1 MTRPLLVRLHR
12 AGPWLCS
19 TAILLY
25 VALSPVIF
33 VTASGDQW
41 LWRWILAGIP
51 VVALTLWLTAMA
63 YDPSSA
69 PAEPPAAETSL
80 LQAEKSRTQAEESPV
95 QAELAPPREEDD
107 LSASRSDLSASV
119 SDSSADISDLSASR
133 SDVSASRSDVSAG
146 ASDLSLGRGGEAG
159 MRVAVLSLSR
169 KVQASA
175 HRIQEESTRMV
186 AKFPAEPDVLE
197 AGMRVDH
204 AAAQQARMAQSIAT
218 LCGEQPGQ
226 HWRDPLAIA
235 DVVRGAA
242 GRITAYRR
250 VRVEGDPPVAVQGA
264 YVEPLIHLVAE
275 LLANATQSSPPATDV
290 LVTIRSVRRGAALEI
305 DDAGVGMDE
314 TNLAWMREIAT
325 GTRQVRLPDLGE
337 IPQTGLA
344 VVGTYVRRHGFRV
357 DLTES
362 VHGGLRVAVLVPEAM
377 TAPMDPVEPDR
388 TAPRSTRVPPRTP
401 VSTTIPASLL
411 ARAPKAPPASSAPGW
426 PVHPG
431 AKAPDPLP
439 DQDQHQSPRQDSGA
453 HPDLAE
459 PSLFT
464 SDGLPQRRSKRGERP
479 LTGPH
484 SAVNQFVAPRPEP
497 STEPTAEQ
505 AGAWMSSFL
514 SAPPTPAATTI
525 PPQDDSTTADAE
537 AAENIWRKP

>member
-1 MTRPLLVRLHR
+1 
-12 AGPWLCS
+12 
-19 TAILLY
+19 
-25 VALSPVIF
+25 
-33 VTASGDQW
+33 
-41 LWRWILAGIP
+41 
-51 VVALTLWLTAMA
+51 
-63 YDPSSA
+63 
-69 PAEPPAAETSL
+69 
-80 LQAEKSRTQAEESPV
+80 
-95 QAELAPPREEDD
+95 
-107 LSASRSDLSASV
+107 
-119 SDSSADISDLSASR
+119 
-133 SDVSASRSDVSAG
+133 
-146 ASDLSLGRGGEAG
+146 

-204 AAAQQARMAQSIAT
+204 AAAQQARLAQSIAT

-250 VRVEGDPPVAVQGA
+250 VRVDGDPPVAVQGA

-275 LLANATQSSPPATDV
+275 LLANATQSSPPATEV

-314 TNLAWMREIAT
+314 TNLTRMREITSGA
-325 GTRQVRLPDLGE
+325 RQVRLNDLGE

-377 TAPMDPVEPDR
+377 ITPLTPADAEQ
-388 TAPRSTRVPPRTP
+388 AAPRTP
-401 VSTTIPASLL
+401 PSI
-411 ARAPKAPPASSAPGW
+411 SAPV
-426 PVHPG
+426 PVPQ
-431 AKAPDPLP
+431 KV
-439 DQDQHQSPRQDSGA
+439 QH
-453 HPDLAE
+453 E

-464 SDGLPQRRSKRGERP
+464 SDGLPQRRSKRGER
-479 LTGPH
+479 LATGQQP
-484 SAVNQFVAPRPEP
+484 AGQVVAPRP
-497 STEPTAEQ
+497 EPTAEQ

-514 SAPPTPAATTI
+514 STPA
-525 PPQDDSTTADAE
+525 TTAETAS
-537 AAENIWRKP
+537 APENHWRNDDR

>member
-1 MTRPLLVRLHR
+1 MTRPLLARLHR
-12 AGPWLCS
+12 AGPWFCS
-19 TAILLY
+19 TAILLF

-41 LWRWILAGIP
+41 FWRWIVAGVP

-63 YDPSSA
+63 YDT
-69 PAEPPAAETSL
+69 PAESVGAAAES
-80 LQAEKSRTQAEESPV
+80 AEVDDESAV
-95 QAELAPPREEDD
+95 VAIE
-107 LSASRSDLSASV
+107 
-119 SDSSADISDLSASR
+119 SADPDAETTVSSPTSADSITE
-133 SDVSASRSDVSAG
+133 SADSVPTSTDSAG
-146 ASDLSLGRGGEAG
+146 PAGRGGDAG

-204 AAAQQARMAQSIAT
+204 AAAQQARLAQSIAT

-250 VRVEGDPPVAVQGA
+250 VRVEGDPPIAVQGA

-275 LLANATQSSPPATDV
+275 LLANATQSSPPATEV

-314 TNLAWMREIAT
+314 TNLAWMREIAS
-325 GTRQVRLPDLGE
+325 GTRQVRLHDLGE

-377 TAPMDPVEPDR
+377 ITPLSPTAAALVPV
-388 TAPRSTRVPPRTP
+388 APRTP
-401 VSTTIPASLL
+401 TSTPAPAALL
-411 ARAPKAPPASSAPGW
+411 TKAPKAPAPTTTPPTPAW
-426 PVHPG
+426 PVYSN
-431 AKAPDPLP
+431 AKAPDPVP
-439 DQDQHQSPRQDSGA
+439 DHEQR
-453 HPDLAE
+453 E

-464 SDGLPQRRSKRGERP
+464 SDGLPQRRSKRGQRFATGQQLAASQPIPARP
-479 LTGPH
+479 
-484 SAVNQFVAPRPEP
+484 
-497 STEPTAEQ
+497 EPTAEQ

-514 SAPPTPAATTI
+514 STPATPAAGTTI
-525 PPQDDSTTADAE
+525 PHQAVEPKDGST
-537 AAENIWRKP
+537 AAETDSAPENHWRNHDR

>member
-1 MTRPLLVRLHR
+1 MTRPILDRLHR
-12 AGPWLCS
+12 AGPWFCS
-19 TAILLY
+19 TAILLF

-33 VTASGDQW
+33 VTAGGEEW
-41 LWRWILAGIP
+41 LWRWILAGVP

-63 YDPSSA
+63 YDSGQTPVPIPAESVEMDDESAEVGDETTLSSPISEDSA
-69 PAEPPAAETSL
+69 PTTADSIPRTADSAPTSTDSAESGG
-80 LQAEKSRTQAEESPV
+80 Q
-95 QAELAPPREEDD
+95 
-107 LSASRSDLSASV
+107 
-119 SDSSADISDLSASR
+119 
-133 SDVSASRSDVSAG
+133 
-146 ASDLSLGRGGEAG
+146 GGEAG
-159 MRVAVLSLSR
+159 TRVAVLSLSR

-204 AAAQQARMAQSIAT
+204 AAAQQARLAQSIAT

-226 HWRDPLAIA
+226 HWRDPLPIA

-275 LLANATQSSPPATDV
+275 LLANATQSSPPATEV

-314 TNLAWMREIAT
+314 TNLARMREIAS
-325 GTRQVRLPDLGE
+325 GTRQVRLHDLGE

-377 TAPMDPVEPDR
+377 TTSMSVDVPEQVAPP
-388 TAPRSTRVPPRTP
+388 
-401 VSTTIPASLL
+401 IPAPTAL
-411 ARAPKAPPASSAPGW
+411 PP
-426 PVHPG
+426 
-431 AKAPDPLP
+431 
-439 DQDQHQSPRQDSGA
+439 QQHQPSP
-453 HPDLAE
+453 
-459 PSLFT
+459 FT

-479 LTGPH
+479 ATGQPR
-484 SAVNQFVAPRPEP
+484 AAATEVVAPRP
-497 STEPTAEQ
+497 EPTAEQ

-514 SAPPTPAATTI
+514 ST
-525 PPQDDSTTADAE
+525 
-537 AAENIWRKP
+537 AAETDPAPESHWRRP

>member
-1 MTRPLLVRLHR
+1 MTRPLLARLHR
-12 AGPWLCS
+12 AGPWFCS
-19 TAILLY
+19 TAILLF
-25 VALSPVIF
+25 VALCPLIF
-33 VTASGDQW
+33 VTTSGDQW
-41 LWRWILAGIP
+41 FWPWILAGVP

-63 YDPSSA
+63 YDTT
-69 PAEPPAAETSL
+69 PAESAEVAAES
-80 LQAEKSRTQAEESPV
+80 AEVDDESAV
-95 QAELAPPREEDD
+95 VAIE
-107 LSASRSDLSASV
+107 
-119 SDSSADISDLSASR
+119 SADSDDETTVSSPTSEDSIPESADSVPT
-133 SDVSASRSDVSAG
+133 STDSAG
-146 ASDLSLGRGGEAG
+146 PAGRGGDAG

-204 AAAQQARMAQSIAT
+204 AAAQQARLAQSIAT

-275 LLANATQSSPPATDV
+275 LLANATQSSPPATEV

-314 TNLAWMREIAT
+314 TNLAWMREIAS
-325 GTRQVRLPDLGE
+325 GTREVRLHDLGE

-377 TAPMDPVEPDR
+377 TAPLSPAAL
-388 TAPRSTRVPPRTP
+388 APIAPRTP
-401 VSTTIPASLL
+401 TSTPIPAALL
-411 ARAPKAPPASSAPGW
+411 TNTPKAPPPSTIPPPAW
-426 PVHPG
+426 PVHSTPN
-431 AKAPDPLP
+431 APDPVP
-439 DQDQHQSPRQDSGA
+439 DHEQSEQR
-453 HPDLAE
+453 E

-464 SDGLPQRRSKRGERP
+464 SDGLPQRRSKRGQRFATGQQLAASQPVPARP
-479 LTGPH
+479 
-484 SAVNQFVAPRPEP
+484 
-497 STEPTAEQ
+497 EPTAEQ

-514 SAPPTPAATTI
+514 STPATPPAGTTI
-525 PPQDDSTTADAE
+525 PHQAVEPKDDST
-537 AAENIWRKP
+537 AAETDSAPENHWRNHDR

>member
-12 AGPWLCS
+12 AGPWFCS
-19 TAILLY
+19 TAILLF

-33 VTASGDQW
+33 VTAPGDQW
-41 LWRWILAGIP
+41 FWRWLLAGVP

-63 YDPSSA
+63 YETTPAESVEAAAESVEVDDESAVVTAEPVDLGDETTVSSPTSGDSA
-69 PAEPPAAETSL
+69 PISAESTAISEDSAEPA
-80 LQAEKSRTQAEESPV
+80 
-95 QAELAPPREEDD
+95 
-107 LSASRSDLSASV
+107 
-119 SDSSADISDLSASR
+119 
-133 SDVSASRSDVSAG
+133 
-146 ASDLSLGRGGEAG
+146 SLGGDAG

-204 AAAQQARMAQSIAT
+204 AAAQQARLAQSIAT

-250 VRVEGDPPVAVQGA
+250 VRVEGDPPTAVQGA

-275 LLANATQSSPPATDV
+275 LLANATQSSPPATEV

-314 TNLAWMREIAT
+314 TNLAWMREIAS
-325 GTRQVRLPDLGE
+325 GTRQVRLHDLGE

-362 VHGGLRVAVLVPEAM
+362 VHGGLRVAVLVPDSMITPLSPGDAEQVA
-377 TAPMDPVEPDR
+377 
-388 TAPRSTRVPPRTP
+388 SRTP
-401 VSTTIPASLL
+401 PSTPIPV
-411 ARAPKAPPASSAPGW
+411 PI
-426 PVHPG
+426 HE
-431 AKAPDPLP
+431 
-439 DQDQHQSPRQDSGA
+439 QHQR
-453 HPDLAE
+453 HERRE

-464 SDGLPQRRSKRGERP
+464 SDGLPQRRSKRGER
-479 LTGPH
+479 LTTGQQPV
-484 SAVNQFVAPRPEP
+484 SQVVPPRP
-497 STEPTAEQ
+497 EPTAEQ

-514 SAPPTPAATTI
+514 SAPVTPAAGTPI
-525 PPQDDSTTADAE
+525 PPHAVDPKGGSTTAETDSAP
-537 AAENIWRKP
+537 ENHWRNHDR

>member
-1 MTRPLLVRLHR
+1 MTRPFLVRLHR
-12 AGPWLCS
+12 AGPWFCS
-19 TAILLY
+19 IAILLF

-33 VTASGDQW
+33 VTASGDEW
-41 LWRWILAGIP
+41 LWRWVLAGVP

-63 YDPSSA
+63 YDRT
-69 PAEPPAAETSL
+69 PAEASPPSAEASVTS
-80 LQAEKSRTQAEESPV
+80 AEASPTS
-95 QAELAPPREEDD
+95 AELAPADTSND
-107 LSASRSDLSASV
+107 ASDA
-119 SDSSADISDLSASR
+119 SADVPDGSADVRDGSADLPDGSA
-133 SDVSASRSDVSAG
+133 DVPDGSAG
-146 ASDLSLGRGGEAG
+146 ADGRRGEAG

-204 AAAQQARMAQSIAT
+204 AAAQQARLAQSIAT

-226 HWRDPLAIA
+226 HWRDPLAMA

-275 LLANATQSSPPATDV
+275 LLANATQSSPPATEV

-314 TNLAWMREIAT
+314 TNLAWMREIAS
-325 GTRQVRLPDLGE
+325 GTRQMRLQDLGE

-377 TAPMDPVEPDR
+377 TTPLTPAVPAPV
-388 TAPRSTRVPPRTP
+388 APRTP
-401 VSTTIPASLL
+401 PSTPLPPSTPAPAPASLL
-411 ARAPKAPPASSAPGW
+411 AQAPKAPPASTTPAW
-426 PVHPG
+426 PVHNA
-431 AKAPDPLP
+431 AKAPDPVP
-439 DQDQHQSPRQDSGA
+439 GRQ
-453 HPDLAE
+453 E

-464 SDGLPQRRSKRGERP
+464 SDGLPQRRSKRGQRFATGHQQAVSQPIPARP
-479 LTGPH
+479 
-484 SAVNQFVAPRPEP
+484 
-497 STEPTAEQ
+497 EPTAEQ

-514 SAPPTPAATTI
+514 STPATPATGTTI
-525 PPQDDSTTADAE
+525 PPQNDRQNDRTTAEPDSAT
-537 AAENIWRKP
+537 ENHWRNHDR

>member
-1 MTRPLLVRLHR
+1 MTRPILDRLHR
-12 AGPWLCS
+12 AGPWFCS
-19 TAILLY
+19 TAILLF

-33 VTASGDQW
+33 VTAGGDEW
-41 LWRWILAGIP
+41 LLPWILAGVP

-63 YDPSSA
+63 YDSGQAPVPTPGESVETVAETVEIDDESAEVGDETTLSSPISEDSA
-69 PAEPPAAETSL
+69 PTTADSIPTTADSAPTSTDSAES
-80 LQAEKSRTQAEESPV
+80 
-95 QAELAPPREEDD
+95 
-107 LSASRSDLSASV
+107 
-119 SDSSADISDLSASR
+119 
-133 SDVSASRSDVSAG
+133 G
-146 ASDLSLGRGGEAG
+146 GRGGEAG

-204 AAAQQARMAQSIAT
+204 AAAQQARLAQSIAT

-226 HWRDPLAIA
+226 HWRDPLPIA

-275 LLANATQSSPPATDV
+275 LLANATQSSPPATEV

-314 TNLAWMREIAT
+314 TNLAWMREIAS
-325 GTRQVRLPDLGE
+325 GTRQVRLQDLGE

-377 TAPMDPVEPDR
+377 ITPMSVD
-388 TAPRSTRVPPRTP
+388 VPEQ
-401 VSTTIPASLL
+401 V
-411 ARAPKAPPASSAPGW
+411 APPAPAPAAI
-426 PVHPG
+426 PP
-431 AKAPDPLP
+431 
-439 DQDQHQSPRQDSGA
+439 QQQHQ
-453 HPDLAE
+453 
-459 PSLFT
+459 PSSFT

-479 LTGPH
+479 TTGQQRAEG
-484 SAVNQFVAPRPEP
+484 SQVVAPR
-497 STEPTAEQ
+497 SEPTAEQ

-514 SAPPTPAATTI
+514 STVAETDPAPE
-525 PPQDDSTTADAE
+525 SH
-537 AAENIWRKP
+537 WRRP

>member
-1 MTRPLLVRLHR
+1 MTRPLLARLHR
-12 AGPWLCS
+12 AGPWFCS
-19 TAILLY
+19 TAILLF
-25 VALSPVIF
+25 VALCPLIF
-33 VTASGDQW
+33 VTTSGDQW
-41 LWRWILAGIP
+41 FWPWILAGVP

-63 YDPSSA
+63 YDTT
-69 PAEPPAAETSL
+69 PAESAEVAAES
-80 LQAEKSRTQAEESPV
+80 AEVDDESAV
-95 QAELAPPREEDD
+95 VAIE
-107 LSASRSDLSASV
+107 
-119 SDSSADISDLSASR
+119 SADSD
-133 SDVSASRSDVSAG
+133 DETTVSSPTSEDSIPESVDSVPTSTDSAG
-146 ASDLSLGRGGEAG
+146 PAGRGGDAG

-197 AGMRVDH
+197 AWMRVDH
-204 AAAQQARMAQSIAT
+204 AAAQQARLAQSIAT

-275 LLANATQSSPPATDV
+275 LLANATQSSPPATEV

-314 TNLAWMREIAT
+314 TNLAWMREIAS
-325 GTRQVRLPDLGE
+325 GTREVRLHDLGE

-377 TAPMDPVEPDR
+377 TTPLSPAALAPI
-388 TAPRSTRVPPRTP
+388 APRTP
-401 VSTTIPASLL
+401 TSTPIPAALL
-411 ARAPKAPPASSAPGW
+411 TKAPKAPPPSTTPPPVW
-426 PVHPG
+426 PVHSNPS
-431 AKAPDPLP
+431 APDPVP
-439 DQDQHQSPRQDSGA
+439 DREQSEQR
-453 HPDLAE
+453 E

-464 SDGLPQRRSKRGERP
+464 SDGLPQRRSKRGQRFATGQQLAASQPVPARP
-479 LTGPH
+479 
-484 SAVNQFVAPRPEP
+484 
-497 STEPTAEQ
+497 EPTAEQ

-514 SAPPTPAATTI
+514 STPATPPAGTTI
-525 PPQDDSTTADAE
+525 PHQAVEPKDDST
-537 AAENIWRKP
+537 AAETDSAPENHWRNHDR

>member
-12 AGPWLCS
+12 AGPWFCS
-19 TAILLY
+19 TAILLF

-41 LWRWILAGIP
+41 FWRWILAGVP

-63 YDPSSA
+63 YEA
-69 PAEPPAAETSL
+69 TPAEASPPSAEASG
-80 LQAEKSRTQAEESPV
+80 TQAEASPASAES
-95 QAELAPPREEDD
+95 APDD
-107 LSASRSDLSASV
+107 V
-119 SDSSADISDLSASR
+119 SIDA
-133 SDVSASRSDVSAG
+133 SDVSADLPDVSA
-146 ASDLSLGRGGEAG
+146 DLPDVSADLPDVSAEVAKPGGEAG

-204 AAAQQARMAQSIAT
+204 AAAQQARLAQSIAT

-226 HWRDPLAIA
+226 HWSDPLAIA

-250 VRVEGDPPVAVQGA
+250 VRIEGDPPVAVQGA

-275 LLANATQSSPPATDV
+275 LLANATQSSPPATEV

-314 TNLAWMREIAT
+314 TNLAWMREIAS
-325 GTRQVRLPDLGE
+325 GTRQVRLQDLGE

-377 TAPMDPVEPDR
+377 TTPLSPADGELV
-388 TAPRSTRVPPRTP
+388 APRTP
-401 VSTTIPASLL
+401 PSL
-411 ARAPKAPPASSAPGW
+411 
-426 PVHPG
+426 PVP
-431 AKAPDPLP
+431 
-439 DQDQHQSPRQDSGA
+439 QQH
-453 HPDLAE
+453 E
-459 PSLFT
+459 PSLIT
-464 SDGLPQRRSKRGERP
+464 SDGLPQRRSKRGQRVA
-479 LTGPH
+479 TGQQP
-484 SAVNQFVAPRPEP
+484 VTRVVPPRP
-497 STEPTAEQ
+497 EPTAEQ

-514 SAPPTPAATTI
+514 GAPATIAPATTAETDSAP
-525 PPQDDSTTADAE
+525 
-537 AAENIWRKP
+537 ENHWRNHDR

>member
-12 AGPWLCS
+12 AGPWFCS
-19 TAILLY
+19 TAILLF

-33 VTASGDQW
+33 VTASGDRW
-41 LWRWILAGIP
+41 LWPWILAGVP

-63 YDPSSA
+63 YDTPAESVEAVAESAEVEAESVEPEAESVEMGDESGVSSPISADSPATTADSA
-69 PAEPPAAETSL
+69 PTS
-80 LQAEKSRTQAEESPV
+80 
-95 QAELAPPREEDD
+95 ED
-107 LSASRSDLSASV
+107 
-119 SDSSADISDLSASR
+119 
-133 SDVSASRSDVSAG
+133 SAG
-146 ASDLSLGRGGEAG
+146 VVGRGGDAG

-204 AAAQQARMAQSIAT
+204 AAAQQARLAQSIAT

-264 YVEPLIHLVAE
+264 FVEPLIHLVAE
-275 LLANATQSSPPATDV
+275 LLANATQSSPPATEV

-314 TNLAWMREIAT
+314 TNLAWMREIAS
-325 GTRQVRLPDLGE
+325 GTRQVRLHDLGE

-377 TAPMDPVEPDR
+377 TTPLGPAALEPV
-388 TAPRSTRVPPRTP
+388 APRTP
-401 VSTTIPASLL
+401 TSTPVPAALL
-411 ARAPKAPPASSAPGW
+411 TKAPSAPKAPPPSTTPAW
-426 PVHPG
+426 PVYSN
-431 AKAPDPLP
+431 AKAPDPVP
-439 DQDQHQSPRQDSGA
+439 AHEQH
-453 HPDLAE
+453 E

-464 SDGLPQRRSKRGERP
+464 SDGLPQRRSKRGQRFATGQQLAASQPVPARP
-479 LTGPH
+479 
-484 SAVNQFVAPRPEP
+484 
-497 STEPTAEQ
+497 EPTAEQ

-514 SAPPTPAATTI
+514 STPATPAAGTTI
-525 PPQDDSTTADAE
+525 PHQAVDPKDGST
-537 AAENIWRKP
+537 AAETDSAPENHWRNHDR

>member
-1 MTRPLLVRLHR
+1 
-12 AGPWLCS
+12 
-19 TAILLY
+19 
-25 VALSPVIF
+25 
-33 VTASGDQW
+33 
-41 LWRWILAGIP
+41 
-51 VVALTLWLTAMA
+51 
-63 YDPSSA
+63 
-69 PAEPPAAETSL
+69 
-80 LQAEKSRTQAEESPV
+80 
-95 QAELAPPREEDD
+95 
-107 LSASRSDLSASV
+107 
-119 SDSSADISDLSASR
+119 
-133 SDVSASRSDVSAG
+133 
-146 ASDLSLGRGGEAG
+146 

-204 AAAQQARMAQSIAT
+204 AAAQQARLAQSIAT

-275 LLANATQSSPPATDV
+275 LLANATQSSPPATEV

-314 TNLAWMREIAT
+314 TNLAWMREIAS
-325 GTRQVRLPDLGE
+325 GTREVRLHDLGE

-377 TAPMDPVEPDR
+377 TTPLSPAALVPV
-388 TAPRSTRVPPRTP
+388 APRTP
-401 VSTTIPASLL
+401 TSTPVPAALL
-411 ARAPKAPPASSAPGW
+411 TKAPKAPPPTTTPSTTPAW
-426 PVHPG
+426 PVYSN
-431 AKAPDPLP
+431 AKAPDPVP
-439 DQDQHQSPRQDSGA
+439 DHEQH
-453 HPDLAE
+453 E

-464 SDGLPQRRSKRGERP
+464 SDGLPQRRSKRGQRFATGQQLAASQPIPARP
-479 LTGPH
+479 
-484 SAVNQFVAPRPEP
+484 
-497 STEPTAEQ
+497 EPTAEQ

-514 SAPPTPAATTI
+514 STPATPAAGTTI
-525 PPQDDSTTADAE
+525 PHQAVDKDGST
-537 AAENIWRKP
+537 AAETDSAPENHWRNHDR

>member
-1 MTRPLLVRLHR
+1 MTRPILDRLHR
-12 AGPWLCS
+12 AGPWFCS
-19 TAILLY
+19 TAILLF

-33 VTASGDQW
+33 VTASGDKW
-41 LWRWILAGIP
+41 LLPWILAGVP

-63 YDPSSA
+63 YDSGPAPVEASRPSAEASGQRTEASLASA
-69 PAEPPAAETSL
+69 E
-80 LQAEKSRTQAEESPV
+80 
-95 QAELAPPREEDD
+95 
-107 LSASRSDLSASV
+107 SASD
-119 SDSSADISDLSASR
+119 DISADA
-133 SDVSASRSDVSAG
+133 SDVSTDVPDVSADASDVST
-146 ASDLSLGRGGEAG
+146 DLADVSAGRGGEAG

-204 AAAQQARMAQSIAT
+204 AAAQQARLAQSIAT

-226 HWRDPLAIA
+226 HWRDPLPIA

-275 LLANATQSSPPATDV
+275 LLANATQSSPPATEV

-314 TNLAWMREIAT
+314 TNLAWMREIAS
-325 GTRQVRLPDLGE
+325 GTRQVRLHDLGE

-377 TAPMDPVEPDR
+377 ITPMSVD
-388 TAPRSTRVPPRTP
+388 VPEQ
-401 VSTTIPASLL
+401 V
-411 ARAPKAPPASSAPGW
+411 APPAPAPAAI
-426 PVHPG
+426 PP
-431 AKAPDPLP
+431 
-439 DQDQHQSPRQDSGA
+439 QQQHQ
-453 HPDLAE
+453 
-459 PSLFT
+459 PSSFT

-479 LTGPH
+479 ATEQQRADG
-484 SAVNQFVAPRPEP
+484 SQVVAPR
-497 STEPTAEQ
+497 SEPTAEQ

-514 SAPPTPAATTI
+514 STVAETDSAPE
-525 PPQDDSTTADAE
+525 SH
-537 AAENIWRKP
+537 WRRP

>member
-12 AGPWLCS
+12 AGPWFCS
-19 TAILLY
+19 TAILLF

-41 LWRWILAGIP
+41 FWPWILAGVP

-63 YDPSSA
+63 YDTAPAQA
-69 PAEPPAAETSL
+69 PAEASLPSAEASL
-80 LQAEKSRTQAEESPV
+80 T
-95 QAELAPPREEDD
+95 
-107 LSASRSDLSASV
+107 
-119 SDSSADISDLSASR
+119 SADASPDDA
-133 SDVSASRSDVSAG
+133 STDAPDVSADVPDVSTDVPDVSTDVPDVSAD
-146 ASDLSLGRGGEAG
+146 APDVSAGRGGEAG

-204 AAAQQARMAQSIAT
+204 AAAQQARLAQSIAT

-242 GRITAYRR
+242 GRITAFRR
-250 VRVEGDPPVAVQGA
+250 VRIEGDPPVAVQGA

-275 LLANATQSSPPATDV
+275 LLANATQSSPPATEV

-314 TNLAWMREIAT
+314 TNLAWMREIAS
-325 GTRQVRLPDLGE
+325 GTRQVRLHDLGE

-377 TAPMDPVEPDR
+377 TTPLSPAALEPV
-388 TAPRSTRVPPRTP
+388 APRTP
-401 VSTTIPASLL
+401 TSTPVPAALL
-411 ARAPKAPPASSAPGW
+411 SKAPKAPSPSTPQPPVW
-426 PVHPG
+426 PVHSTPN
-431 AKAPDPLP
+431 APDPVP
-439 DQDQHQSPRQDSGA
+439 DREQSEQR
-453 HPDLAE
+453 E

-464 SDGLPQRRSKRGERP
+464 SDGLPQRRSKRGQRFATGQQLAASQPVPARP
-479 LTGPH
+479 
-484 SAVNQFVAPRPEP
+484 
-497 STEPTAEQ
+497 EPTAEQ

-514 SAPPTPAATTI
+514 STPATPAAGTTI
-525 PPQDDSTTADAE
+525 PHQAVDPENRST
-537 AAENIWRKP
+537 AAETDSASENHWRNHDR

>member
-1 MTRPLLVRLHR
+1 MTRPLLARLHR
-12 AGPWLCS
+12 AGPWFCS
-19 TAILLY
+19 TAILLF

-41 LWRWILAGIP
+41 FWRWILAGVP

-63 YDPSSA
+63 YEA
-69 PAEPPAAETSL
+69 TPAEASPASAEASGA
-80 LQAEKSRTQAEESPV
+80 QAEASPASAES
-95 QAELAPPREEDD
+95 ALDD
-107 LSASRSDLSASV
+107 V
-119 SDSSADISDLSASR
+119 STDA
-133 SDVSASRSDVSAG
+133 SDVSADVPDVSAHLPDVS
-146 ASDLSLGRGGEAG
+146 AEPDKPGGEAG

-204 AAAQQARMAQSIAT
+204 AAAQQARLAQSIAT

-226 HWRDPLAIA
+226 HWSDPLAIA

-250 VRVEGDPPVAVQGA
+250 VRIEGDPPVAVQGA

-275 LLANATQSSPPATDV
+275 LLANATQSSPPATEV

-314 TNLAWMREIAT
+314 TNLAWMREIAS
-325 GTRQVRLPDLGE
+325 GTRQVRLQDLGE

-362 VHGGLRVAVLVPEAM
+362 VHGGLRVAILVPEAM
-377 TAPMDPVEPDR
+377 TTPLSPTDPEQV
-388 TAPRSTRVPPRTP
+388 
-401 VSTTIPASLL
+401 
-411 ARAPKAPPASSAPGW
+411 APPTPPSI
-426 PVHPG
+426 PVP
-431 AKAPDPLP
+431 
-439 DQDQHQSPRQDSGA
+439 QQHGQHEQ
-453 HPDLAE
+453 HE

-464 SDGLPQRRSKRGERP
+464 SDGLPQRRSKRGQR
-479 LTGPH
+479 LATGQQPV
-484 SAVNQFVAPRPEP
+484 AQVAPPRP
-497 STEPTAEQ
+497 EPTAEQ

-514 SAPPTPAATTI
+514 SAPATIAET
-525 PPQDDSTTADAE
+525 DSAP
-537 AAENIWRKP
+537 ENHWRNHDR

>member
-1 MTRPLLVRLHR
+1 
-12 AGPWLCS
+12 
-19 TAILLY
+19 
-25 VALSPVIF
+25 
-33 VTASGDQW
+33 
-41 LWRWILAGIP
+41 
-51 VVALTLWLTAMA
+51 
-63 YDPSSA
+63 
-69 PAEPPAAETSL
+69 
-80 LQAEKSRTQAEESPV
+80 
-95 QAELAPPREEDD
+95 
-107 LSASRSDLSASV
+107 
-119 SDSSADISDLSASR
+119 
-133 SDVSASRSDVSAG
+133 
-146 ASDLSLGRGGEAG
+146 

-204 AAAQQARMAQSIAT
+204 AAAQQARLAQSIAT

-275 LLANATQSSPPATDV
+275 LLANATQSSPPATEV

-314 TNLAWMREIAT
+314 TNLAWMREIAS
-325 GTRQVRLPDLGE
+325 GTRQVRLHDLGE

-377 TAPMDPVEPDR
+377 TAPLGPI
-388 TAPRSTRVPPRTP
+388 VPEQVAPRTP
-401 VSTTIPASLL
+401 ISTPVPTSLL
-411 ARAPKAPPASSAPGW
+411 ASAPKAPPASTTPAW
-426 PVHPG
+426 PVHG
-431 AKAPDPLP
+431 TAKAPDPLP
-439 DQDQHQSPRQDSGA
+439 DHEQR
-453 HPDLAE
+453 E

-464 SDGLPQRRSKRGERP
+464 SDGLPQRRSKRGQRL
-479 LTGPH
+479 LTGQQPATH
-484 SAVNQFVAPRPEP
+484 QEAPP
-497 STEPTAEQ
+497 EPTAEQ

-514 SAPPTPAATTI
+514 STPSTPAAGTPI
-525 PPQDDSTTADAE
+525 PHQSDRITAETESAP
-537 AAENIWRKP
+537 ENHWRNHDR

>member
-1 MTRPLLVRLHR
+1 MTRPLPARLHR
-12 AGPWLCS
+12 AGPWFCS
-19 TAILLY
+19 TAILLF

-41 LWRWILAGIP
+41 FWPWILAGVP

-63 YDPSSA
+63 YDT
-69 PAEPPAAETSL
+69 PAEASPRSAEASVPSVEESDA
-80 LQAEKSRTQAEESPV
+80 QAEASLASAEW
-95 QAELAPPREEDD
+95 APDD
-107 LSASRSDLSASV
+107 T
-119 SDSSADISDLSASR
+119 SADA
-133 SDVSASRSDVSAG
+133 SDVSADVPDLSTDASDVSADLP
-146 ASDLSLGRGGEAG
+146 DLSATRNGDAG

-204 AAAQQARMAQSIAT
+204 AAAQQARLAQSIAT

-235 DVVRGAA
+235 DIVRGAA
-242 GRITAYRR
+242 GRITAYLR

-275 LLANATQSSPPATDV
+275 LLANATQSSPPATAV

-314 TNLAWMREIAT
+314 TNLAWMREIAS
-325 GTRQVRLPDLGE
+325 GTREVRLHDLGE

-377 TAPMDPVEPDR
+377 TAPLSPAALEPV
-388 TAPRSTRVPPRTP
+388 APRTP
-401 VSTTIPASLL
+401 TSTPVPAALL
-411 ARAPKAPPASSAPGW
+411 TRAPKAPAPTTTPPTTPAW
-426 PVHPG
+426 PVYSN
-431 AKAPDPLP
+431 AKAPDPVP
-439 DQDQHQSPRQDSGA
+439 DHEQR
-453 HPDLAE
+453 E

-464 SDGLPQRRSKRGERP
+464 SDGLPQRRSKRGQRFATGQQLAASQPVPARP
-479 LTGPH
+479 
-484 SAVNQFVAPRPEP
+484 
-497 STEPTAEQ
+497 EPTAEQ

-514 SAPPTPAATTI
+514 STPATPPAGTTI
-525 PPQDDSTTADAE
+525 PHQAVEPKDDST
-537 AAENIWRKP
+537 AAETDSAPENHWRNHDR

>member
-1 MTRPLLVRLHR
+1 MTRPSLVPLDR

-41 LWRWILAGIP
+41 FWVWLLAGVP

-63 YDPSSA
+63 YDTA
-69 PAEPPAAETSL
+69 PAEASPPSAETSPAL
-80 LQAEKSRTQAEESPV
+80 AEASPALAEASLGS
-95 QAELAPPREEDD
+95 AEAAPD
-107 LSASRSDLSASV
+107 
-119 SDSSADISDLSASR
+119 
-133 SDVSASRSDVSAG
+133 DVSADVPDVSADVPDVSADVPDVSADVPD
-146 ASDLSLGRGGEAG
+146 ASAGRGGEAG

-204 AAAQQARMAQSIAT
+204 AAAQQARLAQSIAT

-235 DVVRGAA
+235 DVVHGAA

-250 VRVEGDPPVAVQGA
+250 IRVDGDPPVAVQGA

-275 LLANATQSSPPATDV
+275 LLANATQSSPPATEV

-314 TNLAWMREIAT
+314 TNLAWMREIAS
-325 GTRQVRLPDLGE
+325 GARPVRLNDLGE

-377 TAPMDPVEPDR
+377 ITPLIPADSEEA
-388 TAPRSTRVPPRTP
+388 TPRTP
-401 VSTTIPASLL
+401 PSIPV
-411 ARAPKAPPASSAPGW
+411 P
-426 PVHPG
+426 
-431 AKAPDPLP
+431 
-439 DQDQHQSPRQDSGA
+439 QQHEQ
-453 HPDLAE
+453 HE

-464 SDGLPQRRSKRGERP
+464 SDGLPQRRSKRGQRVA
-479 LTGPH
+479 TGQP
-484 SAVNQFVAPRPEP
+484 ATRQQPVGQVVPPRP
-497 STEPTAEQ
+497 EPTAEQ

-514 SAPPTPAATTI
+514 GTPATTAETASAP
-525 PPQDDSTTADAE
+525 
-537 AAENIWRKP
+537 ENHWRNHDR

>member
-1 MTRPLLVRLHR
+1 
-12 AGPWLCS
+12 
-19 TAILLY
+19 
-25 VALSPVIF
+25 
-33 VTASGDQW
+33 
-41 LWRWILAGIP
+41 
-51 VVALTLWLTAMA
+51 
-63 YDPSSA
+63 
-69 PAEPPAAETSL
+69 
-80 LQAEKSRTQAEESPV
+80 
-95 QAELAPPREEDD
+95 
-107 LSASRSDLSASV
+107 
-119 SDSSADISDLSASR
+119 
-133 SDVSASRSDVSAG
+133 
-146 ASDLSLGRGGEAG
+146 

-204 AAAQQARMAQSIAT
+204 AAAQQARLAQSIAT

-275 LLANATQSSPPATDV
+275 LLANATQSSPPATEV

-314 TNLAWMREIAT
+314 TNLAWMREIAS
-325 GTRQVRLPDLGE
+325 GTRQVRLHDLGE

-377 TAPMDPVEPDR
+377 TTPLSPAALEPV
-388 TAPRSTRVPPRTP
+388 APRTP
-401 VSTTIPASLL
+401 TSTPVPAALL
-411 ARAPKAPPASSAPGW
+411 TKAPKAPPPSTTPPSAW
-426 PVHPG
+426 PVHSTPN
-431 AKAPDPLP
+431 APDPVP
-439 DQDQHQSPRQDSGA
+439 DHEQSEQR
-453 HPDLAE
+453 E

-464 SDGLPQRRSKRGERP
+464 SDGLPQRRSKRGQRFATGQQLAASQPVPARP
-479 LTGPH
+479 
-484 SAVNQFVAPRPEP
+484 
-497 STEPTAEQ
+497 EPTAEQ

-514 SAPPTPAATTI
+514 STPATPAAGTTI
-525 PPQDDSTTADAE
+525 PHQAVDPMDGST
-537 AAENIWRKP
+537 AAETDSASENHWRNHDR

>member
-1 MTRPLLVRLHR
+1 
-12 AGPWLCS
+12 
-19 TAILLY
+19 
-25 VALSPVIF
+25 
-33 VTASGDQW
+33 
-41 LWRWILAGIP
+41 
-51 VVALTLWLTAMA
+51 
-63 YDPSSA
+63 
-69 PAEPPAAETSL
+69 ETSVG
-80 LQAEKSRTQAEESPV
+80 AK
-95 QAELAPPREEDD
+95 
-107 LSASRSDLSASV
+107 
-119 SDSSADISDLSASR
+119 SADA
-133 SDVSASRSDVSAG
+133 SDVSADVGDTSIDPSDVSADVRDVSAG
-146 ASDLSLGRGGEAG
+146 AAGRGGEAG

-204 AAAQQARMAQSIAT
+204 AAAQQARLAQSIAT

-275 LLANATQSSPPATDV
+275 LLANATQSSPPATEV

-314 TNLAWMREIAT
+314 TNLAWMREIAS
-325 GTRQVRLPDLGE
+325 GTRQVRLHDLGE

-362 VHGGLRVAVLVPEAM
+362 VHGGLRVAVLVPESM
-377 TAPMDPVEPDR
+377 TTPLSPTAVEPE
-388 TAPRSTRVPPRTP
+388 PRTP
-401 VSTTIPASLL
+401 ASAPASQT
-411 ARAPKAPPASSAPGW
+411 PAW
-426 PVHPG
+426 PVYAA
-431 AKAPDPLP
+431 AKAPDPLAG
-439 DQDQHQSPRQDSGA
+439 QEKQ
-453 HPDLAE
+453 E

-464 SDGLPQRRSKRGERP
+464 SDGLPQRRSKRGQRFA
-479 LTGPH
+479 TGQQPV
-484 SAVNQFVAPRPEP
+484 SRVVPPRP
-497 STEPTAEQ
+497 EPTAEQ

-514 SAPPTPAATTI
+514 STPATPAASRPI
-525 PPQDDSTTADAE
+525 PHQAVDPKDGSI
-537 AAENIWRKP
+537 AAETDSAPENHWRNHDR

>member
-1 MTRPLLVRLHR
+1 MTRPLLARLHR
-12 AGPWLCS
+12 AGPWFCS
-19 TAILLY
+19 TAILLF

-41 LWRWILAGIP
+41 FWRWIVAGVP

-63 YDPSSA
+63 YDPAPAQA
-69 PAEPPAAETSL
+69 PAEASPPSVEASGA
-80 LQAEKSRTQAEESPV
+80 QAE
-95 QAELAPPREEDD
+95 
-107 LSASRSDLSASV
+107 ASGT
-119 SDSSADISDLSASR
+119 SADASPDDTSTDASDASTDVP
-133 SDVSASRSDVSAG
+133 DVSADVPDVSADVPDVSAG
-146 ASDLSLGRGGEAG
+146 RGGDAG

-204 AAAQQARMAQSIAT
+204 AAAQQARLAQSIAT

-250 VRVEGDPPVAVQGA
+250 VRVEGDPPIAVQGA

-275 LLANATQSSPPATDV
+275 LLANATQSSPPATEV

-314 TNLAWMREIAT
+314 TNLAWMREIAS
-325 GTRQVRLPDLGE
+325 GTRQVRLHDLGE

-377 TAPMDPVEPDR
+377 TTPLSPAALEPV
-388 TAPRSTRVPPRTP
+388 APRTP
-401 VSTTIPASLL
+401 TSTPVPAALL
-411 ARAPKAPPASSAPGW
+411 TKAPKAPAPTTTPPTTPAW
-426 PVHPG
+426 PVYSN
-431 AKAPDPLP
+431 AKAPDPVP
-439 DQDQHQSPRQDSGA
+439 DHEQR
-453 HPDLAE
+453 E

-464 SDGLPQRRSKRGERP
+464 SDGLPQRRSKRGQRFATGQQLAASQPIPARP
-479 LTGPH
+479 
-484 SAVNQFVAPRPEP
+484 
-497 STEPTAEQ
+497 EPTAEQ

-514 SAPPTPAATTI
+514 STPATPAAGTTI
-525 PPQDDSTTADAE
+525 PHQAVDKDGST
-537 AAENIWRKP
+537 AAETDSAPENHWRNHDR

>member
-1 MTRPLLVRLHR
+1 
-12 AGPWLCS
+12 
-19 TAILLY
+19 
-25 VALSPVIF
+25 
-33 VTASGDQW
+33 
-41 LWRWILAGIP
+41 
-51 VVALTLWLTAMA
+51 
-63 YDPSSA
+63 
-69 PAEPPAAETSL
+69 
-80 LQAEKSRTQAEESPV
+80 
-95 QAELAPPREEDD
+95 
-107 LSASRSDLSASV
+107 
-119 SDSSADISDLSASR
+119 
-133 SDVSASRSDVSAG
+133 
-146 ASDLSLGRGGEAG
+146 

-204 AAAQQARMAQSIAT
+204 AAAQQARLAQSIAT

-275 LLANATQSSPPATDV
+275 LLANATQSSPPATEV

-314 TNLAWMREIAT
+314 TNLAWMREIAS
-325 GTRQVRLPDLGE
+325 GTRQIRLHDLGE

-377 TAPMDPVEPDR
+377 TTPLSPAALEPV
-388 TAPRSTRVPPRTP
+388 APRTP
-401 VSTTIPASLL
+401 TSTPVPAALL
-411 ARAPKAPPASSAPGW
+411 TKAPKAPEAPPPTTPAW
-426 PVHPG
+426 PVYSN
-431 AKAPDPLP
+431 AKAPDPVP
-439 DQDQHQSPRQDSGA
+439 DHEQQ
-453 HPDLAE
+453 E

-464 SDGLPQRRSKRGERP
+464 SDGLPQRRSKRGQRFVTGQQLTASQPIPARP
-479 LTGPH
+479 
-484 SAVNQFVAPRPEP
+484 
-497 STEPTAEQ
+497 EPTAEQ

-514 SAPPTPAATTI
+514 STPATPAAGTTI
-525 PPQDDSTTADAE
+525 PHQAVEPKDGST
-537 AAENIWRKP
+537 AAETDSAPENHWRNHDR

>member
-1 MTRPLLVRLHR
+1 MTRPLLARLHR
-12 AGPWLCS
+12 AGPWFCS
-19 TAILLY
+19 TAILLF

-41 LWRWILAGIP
+41 FWRWILAGVP

-63 YDPSSA
+63 YA
-69 PAEPPAAETSL
+69 TPAESVEAAAESAEVDDESAVVAIESADPDAETTVSSPTSEDSI
-80 LQAEKSRTQAEESPV
+80 AE
-95 QAELAPPREEDD
+95 
-107 LSASRSDLSASV
+107 SADSV
-119 SDSSADISDLSASR
+119 STSTD
-133 SDVSASRSDVSAG
+133 SAG
-146 ASDLSLGRGGEAG
+146 SAGRGGDAG

-204 AAAQQARMAQSIAT
+204 AAAQQARLAQSIAT

-250 VRVEGDPPVAVQGA
+250 VRVEGDPPIAVQGA
-264 YVEPLIHLVAE
+264 YVEPLIHLIAE
-275 LLANATQSSPPATDV
+275 LLANATQSSPPATEV

-314 TNLAWMREIAT
+314 TNLAWMREIAS
-325 GTRQVRLPDLGE
+325 GTRQVRLHDLGE

-377 TAPMDPVEPDR
+377 TTPLSPAALEPV
-388 TAPRSTRVPPRTP
+388 APRTP
-401 VSTTIPASLL
+401 TSTPVPAALL
-411 ARAPKAPPASSAPGW
+411 TKAPKASAPPTTPPTTPAW
-426 PVHPG
+426 PVYSN
-431 AKAPDPLP
+431 AKAPDPVP
-439 DQDQHQSPRQDSGA
+439 DHEQR
-453 HPDLAE
+453 E

-464 SDGLPQRRSKRGERP
+464 SDGLPQRRSKRGQRFATGQQLAASQSIPARP
-479 LTGPH
+479 
-484 SAVNQFVAPRPEP
+484 
-497 STEPTAEQ
+497 EPTAEQ

-514 SAPPTPAATTI
+514 STPATPAAGTTI
-525 PPQDDSTTADAE
+525 PHQAVDKDGST
-537 AAENIWRKP
+537 AAETDSAPENHWRNHDR

>member
-1 MTRPLLVRLHR
+1 MTRPLPARLHR
-12 AGPWLCS
+12 AGPWFCS
-19 TAILLY
+19 TAILLF

-33 VTASGDQW
+33 VTTSGDQW
-41 LWRWILAGIP
+41 FWPWIIAGVP

-63 YDPSSA
+63 YDTSPAEASA
-69 PAEPPAAETSL
+69 PSAEASAPSAEASLTSAEAAPDDTSTD
-80 LQAEKSRTQAEESPV
+80 A
-95 QAELAPPREEDD
+95 
-107 LSASRSDLSASV
+107 
-119 SDSSADISDLSASR
+119 
-133 SDVSASRSDVSAG
+133 SDVSADVPDLSADVPDVSADVPDVSAG
-146 ASDLSLGRGGEAG
+146 TAGRGGDAG

-204 AAAQQARMAQSIAT
+204 AAAQQARLAQSIAT

-264 YVEPLIHLVAE
+264 YVEPLIHLLAE
-275 LLANATQSSPPATDV
+275 LLANATQSSPPATEV
-290 LVTIRSVRRGAALEI
+290 LVRIRSVRRGAALEI

-314 TNLAWMREIAT
+314 TNLAWMREIAS
-325 GTRQVRLPDLGE
+325 GARQVRLRDLGE

-362 VHGGLRVAVLVPEAM
+362 VHGGLRVAVLVPESM
-377 TAPMDPVEPDR
+377 T
-388 TAPRSTRVPPRTP
+388 TSTTTSTTTSQTSASAEVVAPRTP
-401 VSTTIPASLL
+401 VSTPIPSSLL
-411 ARAPKAPPASSAPGW
+411 AQAPKAPPAATTPAW
-426 PVHPG
+426 PVYTN
-431 AKAPDPLP
+431 AKAPDPVPDHELP
-439 DQDQHQSPRQDSGA
+439 EQRQ
-453 HPDLAE
+453 

-464 SDGLPQRRSKRGERP
+464 SDGLPQRRSKRGQRFATGNQQAVSQPVPTRP
-479 LTGPH
+479 
-484 SAVNQFVAPRPEP
+484 
-497 STEPTAEQ
+497 EPTAEQ

-514 SAPPTPAATTI
+514 SSPPTPAGGTTI
-525 PPQDDSTTADAE
+525 PHQAADPTHGRTTAETDSAP
-537 AAENIWRKP
+537 ENHWRNHDR

>member
-1 MTRPLLVRLHR
+1 
-12 AGPWLCS
+12 
-19 TAILLY
+19 
-25 VALSPVIF
+25 
-33 VTASGDQW
+33 
-41 LWRWILAGIP
+41 
-51 VVALTLWLTAMA
+51 
-63 YDPSSA
+63 
-69 PAEPPAAETSL
+69 
-80 LQAEKSRTQAEESPV
+80 
-95 QAELAPPREEDD
+95 
-107 LSASRSDLSASV
+107 
-119 SDSSADISDLSASR
+119 
-133 SDVSASRSDVSAG
+133 
-146 ASDLSLGRGGEAG
+146 

-204 AAAQQARMAQSIAT
+204 AAAQQARLAQSIAT

-264 YVEPLIHLVAE
+264 YVEPLIHLLAE
-275 LLANATQSSPPATDV
+275 LLANATQSSPPATEV

-314 TNLAWMREIAT
+314 TNLAWMREIAS
-325 GTRQVRLPDLGE
+325 GTRQVRLHDLGE

-362 VHGGLRVAVLVPEAM
+362 VHGGLRVAVLVPESM
-377 TAPMDPVEPDR
+377 TASL
-388 TAPRSTRVPPRTP
+388 TASPTSASAEVVAPRTP
-401 VSTTIPASLL
+401 TSTPVPAALL
-411 ARAPKAPPASSAPGW
+411 ARAPKASPAATAPAW
-426 PVHPG
+426 PVYTA
-431 AKAPDPLP
+431 AKAPDPVP
-439 DQDQHQSPRQDSGA
+439 DHERPEQRQ
-453 HPDLAE
+453 

-464 SDGLPQRRSKRGERP
+464 SDGLPQRRSKRGQRFATGNQQAVSQP
-479 LTGPH
+479 LPTSP
-484 SAVNQFVAPRPEP
+484 
-497 STEPTAEQ
+497 EPTAEQ

-514 SAPPTPAATTI
+514 SSPPTPAAGTTI
-525 PPQDDSTTADAE
+525 PHQAVDPTHGRT
-537 AAENIWRKP
+537 AAETDSAPENHWRNHDR

>member
-1 MTRPLLVRLHR
+1 
-12 AGPWLCS
+12 
-19 TAILLY
+19 
-25 VALSPVIF
+25 
-33 VTASGDQW
+33 
-41 LWRWILAGIP
+41 
-51 VVALTLWLTAMA
+51 
-63 YDPSSA
+63 
-69 PAEPPAAETSL
+69 
-80 LQAEKSRTQAEESPV
+80 
-95 QAELAPPREEDD
+95 
-107 LSASRSDLSASV
+107 
-119 SDSSADISDLSASR
+119 
-133 SDVSASRSDVSAG
+133 
-146 ASDLSLGRGGEAG
+146 

-204 AAAQQARMAQSIAT
+204 AAAQQARLAQSIAT

-226 HWRDPLAIA
+226 HWRDPLPIA
-235 DVVRGAA
+235 DIVRGAA

-275 LLANATQSSPPATDV
+275 LLANATQSSPPATEV

-314 TNLAWMREIAT
+314 TNLAWMREIAS

-377 TAPMDPVEPDR
+377 VTPMSADVPEQL
-388 TAPRSTRVPPRTP
+388 PPRTP
-401 VSTTIPASLL
+401 AST
-411 ARAPKAPPASSAPGW
+411 AP
-426 PVHPG
+426 
-431 AKAPDPLP
+431 
-439 DQDQHQSPRQDSGA
+439 SPR
-453 HPDLAE
+453 E
-459 PSLFT
+459 PHQPTSFT
-464 SDGLPQRRSKRGERP
+464 SDGLPQRRSRRGERP
-479 LTGPH
+479 ARGEQRAEGSP
-484 SAVNQFVAPRPEP
+484 VVAPRP
-497 STEPTAEQ
+497 EPTAEQ

-514 SAPPTPAATTI
+514 STTTETESAPE
-525 PPQDDSTTADAE
+525 SH
-537 AAENIWRKP
+537 WRNR

>member
-1 MTRPLLVRLHR
+1 
-12 AGPWLCS
+12 
-19 TAILLY
+19 
-25 VALSPVIF
+25 
-33 VTASGDQW
+33 ASGDQW
-41 LWRWILAGIP
+41 FWRWIVAGVP

-63 YDPSSA
+63 YDRAEASPRSAEASLPSIEESGA
-69 PAEPPAAETSL
+69 
-80 LQAEKSRTQAEESPV
+80 QAEASLTSVEASP
-95 QAELAPPREEDD
+95 DD
-107 LSASRSDLSASV
+107 ASTDASDA
-119 SDSSADISDLSASR
+119 SADVP
-133 SDVSASRSDVSAG
+133 DVSADLPDVSADAPD
-146 ASDLSLGRGGEAG
+146 ASADAPDASAGRGGDAG

-204 AAAQQARMAQSIAT
+204 AAAQQARLAQSIAT

-250 VRVEGDPPVAVQGA
+250 VRVEGDPPIAVQGA

-275 LLANATQSSPPATDV
+275 LLANATQSSPPATEV

-314 TNLAWMREIAT
+314 TNLAWMREIAS
-325 GTRQVRLPDLGE
+325 GTRQVRLHDLGE

-377 TAPMDPVEPDR
+377 TAPLSPAALEPV
-388 TAPRSTRVPPRTP
+388 APRTP
-401 VSTTIPASLL
+401 TSTPVPAALL
-411 ARAPKAPPASSAPGW
+411 TKAPSAPAPTTTPPTTPAW
-426 PVHPG
+426 PVYSN
-431 AKAPDPLP
+431 AKAPDPVP
-439 DQDQHQSPRQDSGA
+439 HEQH
-453 HPDLAE
+453 E

-464 SDGLPQRRSKRGERP
+464 SDGLPQRRSKRGQRFVTGQQLAASKPVPARP
-479 LTGPH
+479 
-484 SAVNQFVAPRPEP
+484 
-497 STEPTAEQ
+497 EPTAEQ

-514 SAPPTPAATTI
+514 STPATPAAGTTI
-525 PPQDDSTTADAE
+525 PHQAVEPKDGST
-537 AAENIWRKP
+537 AAETDSASENHWRNHDR

>member
-1 MTRPLLVRLHR
+1 MTRPLPARLHR
-12 AGPWLCS
+12 AGPWFCS
-19 TAILLY
+19 TAILLF

-41 LWRWILAGIP
+41 FLPWILAGVP

-63 YDPSSA
+63 YDTT
-69 PAEPPAAETSL
+69 PAEASPRPAEASVPSVEESDA
-80 LQAEKSRTQAEESPV
+80 QAEASLASAEW
-95 QAELAPPREEDD
+95 APDD
-107 LSASRSDLSASV
+107 T
-119 SDSSADISDLSASR
+119 SADASDVPADVP
-133 SDVSASRSDVSAG
+133 DVSAT
-146 ASDLSLGRGGEAG
+146 RGGDAG

-204 AAAQQARMAQSIAT
+204 AAAQQARLAQSIAT

-275 LLANATQSSPPATDV
+275 LLANATQSSPPATAV

-314 TNLAWMREIAT
+314 TNLAWMREIAS
-325 GTRQVRLPDLGE
+325 GTRQVRLHDLGE

-377 TAPMDPVEPDR
+377 TAPLSPAALEPV
-388 TAPRSTRVPPRTP
+388 APRTP
-401 VSTTIPASLL
+401 TATPIPAALL
-411 ARAPKAPPASSAPGW
+411 TKAPKAPPPSTAPPTAW
-426 PVHPG
+426 PVHSTPN
-431 AKAPDPLP
+431 APDPVP
-439 DQDQHQSPRQDSGA
+439 DHEQR
-453 HPDLAE
+453 E

-464 SDGLPQRRSKRGERP
+464 SDGLPQRRSKRGQRFATGQQLAASQPVPARP
-479 LTGPH
+479 
-484 SAVNQFVAPRPEP
+484 
-497 STEPTAEQ
+497 EPTAEQ

-514 SAPPTPAATTI
+514 STPATPAAGTTI
-525 PPQDDSTTADAE
+525 PHQAVEPKDGST
-537 AAENIWRKP
+537 AAETDSAPENHWRNHDR

>member
-1 MTRPLLVRLHR
+1 MTRPLLARLHR
-12 AGPWLCS
+12 AGPWFCS
-19 TAILLY
+19 TAILLF

-41 LWRWILAGIP
+41 FWPWILAGVP
-51 VVALTLWLTAMA
+51 VVGLTLWLTAMA
-63 YDPSSA
+63 YDT
-69 PAEPPAAETSL
+69 PAESVEAAAES
-80 LQAEKSRTQAEESPV
+80 
-95 QAELAPPREEDD
+95 AELDD
-107 LSASRSDLSASV
+107 ESAVVAIE
-119 SDSSADISDLSASR
+119 SADSGAETTVSSPTSEDSIPESADSVPT
-133 SDVSASRSDVSAG
+133 STDSAG
-146 ASDLSLGRGGEAG
+146 PATRGGDAG

-204 AAAQQARMAQSIAT
+204 AAAQQARLAQSIAT

-275 LLANATQSSPPATDV
+275 LLANATQSSPPATEV

-314 TNLAWMREIAT
+314 TNLAWMREIAS
-325 GTRQVRLPDLGE
+325 GTREVRLHDLGE

-377 TAPMDPVEPDR
+377 TTPLSPAALAPV
-388 TAPRSTRVPPRTP
+388 APRTP
-401 VSTTIPASLL
+401 TSTPIPAALL
-411 ARAPKAPPASSAPGW
+411 TKAPKAPPPSTTPPPVW
-426 PVHPG
+426 PVHSTPN
-431 AKAPDPLP
+431 APDPVP
-439 DQDQHQSPRQDSGA
+439 DHDQHEQ
-453 HPDLAE
+453 HE

-464 SDGLPQRRSKRGERP
+464 SDGLPQRRSKRGQRFATGQQLAASQPVPARP
-479 LTGPH
+479 
-484 SAVNQFVAPRPEP
+484 
-497 STEPTAEQ
+497 EPTAEQ

-514 SAPPTPAATTI
+514 STPATPPAGTTI
-525 PPQDDSTTADAE
+525 PHQAVDPETASTAADTDSAP
-537 AAENIWRKP
+537 ENHWRNHDR

>member
-12 AGPWLCS
+12 AGPWFCS
-19 TAILLY
+19 IAILLF

-41 LWRWILAGIP
+41 LWRWLLAGVP

-63 YDPSSA
+63 YDRT
-69 PAEPPAAETSL
+69 PAEASGTSAEASPPSAEASAA
-80 LQAEKSRTQAEESPV
+80 QAEASLTS
-95 QAELAPPREEDD
+95 AELAPTDTSTD
-107 LSASRSDLSASV
+107 A
-119 SDSSADISDLSASR
+119 
-133 SDVSASRSDVSAG
+133 SDVSADVGDISAG
-146 ASDLSLGRGGEAG
+146 AGGRRGEAG

-186 AKFPAEPDVLE
+186 ARFPAEPDVLE

-204 AAAQQARMAQSIAT
+204 AAAQQARLAQSIAT

-275 LLANATQSSPPATDV
+275 LLANATQSSPPATEV

-314 TNLAWMREIAT
+314 TNLAWMREIAS
-325 GTRQVRLPDLGE
+325 GTRQVRLQDLGE

-377 TAPMDPVEPDR
+377 TTPLTPAVPAP
-388 TAPRSTRVPPRTP
+388 AGPRTP
-401 VSTTIPASLL
+401 PSTPVPDPTPVPASLL
-411 ARAPKAPPASSAPGW
+411 AKAPKAPPASTTPAW
-426 PVHPG
+426 PVHNA
-431 AKAPDPLP
+431 AKAPDPAP
-439 DQDQHQSPRQDSGA
+439 GRH
-453 HPDLAE
+453 E

-464 SDGLPQRRSKRGERP
+464 SDGLPQRRSKRGQRFA
-479 LTGPH
+479 TGPQQATNRTIPA
-484 SAVNQFVAPRPEP
+484 SP
-497 STEPTAEQ
+497 EPTAEQ

-514 SAPPTPAATTI
+514 STPATPATGTTI
-525 PPQDDSTTADAE
+525 PPLNDRLNDRQNDRTTAETDSAP
-537 AAENIWRKP
+537 ENHWRNHDR

>member
-1 MTRPLLVRLHR
+1 MTRPLLARLHR
-12 AGPWLCS
+12 AGPWFCS
-19 TAILLY
+19 TAILLF

-41 LWRWILAGIP
+41 FWPWILAGVP

-63 YDPSSA
+63 YDT
-69 PAEPPAAETSL
+69 PAEASPRSAEASPPSIEESGA
-80 LQAEKSRTQAEESPV
+80 QAEASLTSAE
-95 QAELAPPREEDD
+95 AAPDD
-107 LSASRSDLSASV
+107 T
-119 SDSSADISDLSASR
+119 SADV
-133 SDVSASRSDVSAG
+133 SDVSADVPDLSADAGDVSTDVPDVSAG
-146 ASDLSLGRGGEAG
+146 RGGDAG

-204 AAAQQARMAQSIAT
+204 AAAQQARLAQSIAT

-275 LLANATQSSPPATDV
+275 LLANATQSSPPATEV

-314 TNLAWMREIAT
+314 TNLAWMREIAS
-325 GTRQVRLPDLGE
+325 GTRDVRLHDLGE

-377 TAPMDPVEPDR
+377 TTPLSPAALAPV
-388 TAPRSTRVPPRTP
+388 APRTP
-401 VSTTIPASLL
+401 TSTPITAALL
-411 ARAPKAPPASSAPGW
+411 TKAPKAPPPSTTPPPVW
-426 PVHPG
+426 PVHSTPN
-431 AKAPDPLP
+431 APDPVP
-439 DQDQHQSPRQDSGA
+439 DREQHEQ
-453 HPDLAE
+453 HE

-464 SDGLPQRRSKRGERP
+464 SDGLPQRRSKRGQRFATGQQLAASKPVPARP
-479 LTGPH
+479 
-484 SAVNQFVAPRPEP
+484 
-497 STEPTAEQ
+497 EPTAEQ

-514 SAPPTPAATTI
+514 STPATPPAGTTI
-525 PPQDDSTTADAE
+525 PHQAVDPETAST
-537 AAENIWRKP
+537 AAETDSAPENHWRNHDR

>member
-1 MTRPLLVRLHR
+1 MTRPFLARLHR

-33 VTASGDQW
+33 VTATGDQW
-41 LWRWILAGIP
+41 LWRWILTGVP
-51 VVALTLWLTAMA
+51 VVGLALWLAAMA
-63 YDPSSA
+63 YDDPARTA
-69 PAEPPAAETSL
+69 PATPALAESPGEPAADALVEPAEIPAET
-80 LQAEKSRTQAEESPV
+80 AEEPDQASLEPAANSDDDTETDTAPAAADSNATSPY
-95 QAELAPPREEDD
+95 
-107 LSASRSDLSASV
+107 
-119 SDSSADISDLSASR
+119 SADER
-133 SDVSASRSDVSAG
+133 DVSP
-146 ASDLSLGRGGEAG
+146 GRGGEAG

-204 AAAQQARMAQSIAT
+204 AAAQQARLAQSIAT
-218 LCGEQPGQ
+218 LCGERPGQ

-250 VRVEGDPPVAVQGA
+250 VRVDGDPPVAVQGA
-264 YVEPLIHLVAE
+264 FVEPLIHMVAE
-275 LLANATQSSPPATDV
+275 LLANATQSSPPATEV
-290 LVTIRSVRRGAALEI
+290 LVTIRSVRRGVALEI

-314 TNLAWMREIAT
+314 TNMAWMREIAS

-362 VHGGLRVAVLVPEAM
+362 VHGGLRVALLVPEAM
-377 TAPMDPVEPDR
+377 TTPLSPADPDR
-388 TAPRSTRVPPRTP
+388 TAPRSALPPPRTP
-401 VSTTIPASLL
+401 VSTPIPSSLL
-411 ARAPKAPPASSAPGW
+411 ARAPKAPPASSSPGW
-426 PVHPG
+426 PVH
-431 AKAPDPLP
+431 ATASAPDPTP
-439 DQDQHQSPRQDSGA
+439 DPM
-453 HPDLAE
+453 PDPARSE

-464 SDGLPQRRSKRGERP
+464 SDGLPQRRSKRGERAP
-479 LTGPH
+479 TGQH
-484 SAVNQFVAPRPEP
+484 SAVNRVIAPRP
-497 STEPTAEQ
+497 EPTAEQ

-514 SAPPTPAATTI
+514 SSPPTPAATTI
-525 PPQDDSTTADAE
+525 PPQHDSTTAGTD
-537 AAENIWRKP
+537 AAENHWRNDDR

>member
-12 AGPWLCS
+12 AGPWFCS
-19 TAILLY
+19 TAILLF

-41 LWRWILAGIP
+41 FWPWILAGVP

-63 YDPSSA
+63 YDTT
-69 PAEPPAAETSL
+69 PAESVEAAAET
-80 LQAEKSRTQAEESPV
+80 AEVDDESAV
-95 QAELAPPREEDD
+95 AAIE
-107 LSASRSDLSASV
+107 
-119 SDSSADISDLSASR
+119 SADSDAETT
-133 SDVSASRSDVSAG
+133 VSAPTSEDSIPESADSVATSADSAG
-146 ASDLSLGRGGEAG
+146 PAGRGGEAG

-204 AAAQQARMAQSIAT
+204 AAAQQARLAQSIAT

-275 LLANATQSSPPATDV
+275 LLANATQSSPPATEV

-314 TNLAWMREIAT
+314 TNLAWMREIAS
-325 GTRQVRLPDLGE
+325 GTRQVRLHDLGE

-377 TAPMDPVEPDR
+377 TTPLSPAALEPV
-388 TAPRSTRVPPRTP
+388 APRTP
-401 VSTTIPASLL
+401 TSTPVPAALL
-411 ARAPKAPPASSAPGW
+411 SEAPKAPSPSTPPPPVW
-426 PVHPG
+426 PVHSTPS
-431 AKAPDPLP
+431 APDPVP
-439 DQDQHQSPRQDSGA
+439 DREQSEQR
-453 HPDLAE
+453 E

-464 SDGLPQRRSKRGERP
+464 SDGLPQRRSKRGQRFATGQQLAASQPVPARP
-479 LTGPH
+479 
-484 SAVNQFVAPRPEP
+484 
-497 STEPTAEQ
+497 EPTAEQ
-505 AGAWMSSFL
+505 AGAWMGSFL
-514 SAPPTPAATTI
+514 STPATPAAGTTI
-525 PPQDDSTTADAE
+525 PHQAVDPENRST
-537 AAENIWRKP
+537 AAETDSASENHWRNHDR

>member
-1 MTRPLLVRLHR
+1 MTRPILDRLHR
-12 AGPWLCS
+12 AAPWFCS
-19 TAILLY
+19 TAILLF

-33 VTASGDQW
+33 VTASGEEW
-41 LWRWILAGIP
+41 LWRWILAGVP

-63 YDPSSA
+63 YDSEPKRT
-69 PAEPPAAETSL
+69 PAEASLPSGEASGTSGEASLTSAE
-80 LQAEKSRTQAEESPV
+80 
-95 QAELAPPREEDD
+95 
-107 LSASRSDLSASV
+107 SASDDVSTDASAV
-119 SDSSADISDLSASR
+119 STDASAVSTDVP
-133 SDVSASRSDVSAG
+133 DVSADRPDVSA
-146 ASDLSLGRGGEAG
+146 RGGEAG

-204 AAAQQARMAQSIAT
+204 AAAQQARLAQSIAT

-226 HWRDPLAIA
+226 HWRDPLPIA

-275 LLANATQSSPPATDV
+275 LLANATQSSPPATEV

-314 TNLAWMREIAT
+314 TNLAWMREIAS
-325 GTRQVRLPDLGE
+325 GTRQVRLHDLGE

-377 TAPMDPVEPDR
+377 TTPMSADLPEQV
-388 TAPRSTRVPPRTP
+388 
-401 VSTTIPASLL
+401 
-411 ARAPKAPPASSAPGW
+411 APPEPAP
-426 PVHPG
+426 
-431 AKAPDPLP
+431 AALPL
-439 DQDQHQSPRQDSGA
+439 QDHHQPSP
-453 HPDLAE
+453 
-459 PSLFT
+459 FT

-479 LTGPH
+479 ATGQQRAAG
-484 SAVNQFVAPRPEP
+484 SQVVAPRA
-497 STEPTAEQ
+497 EPTAEQ

-514 SAPPTPAATTI
+514 ST
-525 PPQDDSTTADAE
+525 
-537 AAENIWRKP
+537 AAETDPAPESHWRRP

>member
-1 MTRPLLVRLHR
+1 MTRPLLARLHR
-12 AGPWLCS
+12 AGPWFCS
-19 TAILLY
+19 TAILLF

-41 LWRWILAGIP
+41 FWQWILAGVP

-63 YDPSSA
+63 YDTT
-69 PAEPPAAETSL
+69 PAESVEAAAES
-80 LQAEKSRTQAEESPV
+80 AEVDDESAV
-95 QAELAPPREEDD
+95 VAIE
-107 LSASRSDLSASV
+107 
-119 SDSSADISDLSASR
+119 SADSGAEMTVSSPTSEDSIPESADSVPTGT
-133 SDVSASRSDVSAG
+133 DSAG
-146 ASDLSLGRGGEAG
+146 PATRGGDAG

-204 AAAQQARMAQSIAT
+204 AAAQQARLAQSIAT

-314 TNLAWMREIAT
+314 TNLAWMREIAS
-325 GTRQVRLPDLGE
+325 GTRDVRLHDLGE

-377 TAPMDPVEPDR
+377 TTPLSPAALAPV
-388 TAPRSTRVPPRTP
+388 APRTP
-401 VSTTIPASLL
+401 TSTPIPAALL
-411 ARAPKAPPASSAPGW
+411 TKAPKAPPPSTTPPPVW
-426 PVHPG
+426 PVHNTPN
-431 AKAPDPLP
+431 APDPVP
-439 DQDQHQSPRQDSGA
+439 DHDQHEQ
-453 HPDLAE
+453 HE

-464 SDGLPQRRSKRGERP
+464 SDGLPQRRSKRGQRFATGQQLAASQPVPARP
-479 LTGPH
+479 
-484 SAVNQFVAPRPEP
+484 
-497 STEPTAEQ
+497 EPTAEQ

-514 SAPPTPAATTI
+514 STPATPPAGTTI
-525 PPQDDSTTADAE
+525 PHQAVDPETAST
-537 AAENIWRKP
+537 AAETDSAPENHWRNHDR

>member
-1 MTRPLLVRLHR
+1 MTRPLLARLHR
-12 AGPWLCS
+12 AGPWFCS
-19 TAILLY
+19 TAILLF

-41 LWRWILAGIP
+41 FWRWILAGVP

-63 YDPSSA
+63 YDASA
-69 PAEPPAAETSL
+69 PAETSAASAETSAPSVETSAPS
-80 LQAEKSRTQAEESPV
+80 AETSRTSAETSGTSID
-95 QAELAPPREEDD
+95 LADGDD
-107 LSASRSDLSASV
+107 STDA
-119 SDSSADISDLSASR
+119 
-133 SDVSASRSDVSAG
+133 SDVSTVLDDASADLADASIVAGDASADVADGSPHRSGD
-146 ASDLSLGRGGEAG
+146 AG
-159 MRVAVLSLSR
+159 MRTAVLSLSR

-264 YVEPLIHLVAE
+264 FVEPLIHLVAE

-314 TNLAWMREIAT
+314 TNLAWMREIAS
-325 GTRQVRLPDLGE
+325 GTRQVRLQDLGE

-362 VHGGLRVAVLVPEAM
+362 VHGGLRVAVLVPESM
-377 TAPMDPVEPDR
+377 TTPLSPSAVGELTVGASGTPAG
-388 TAPRSTRVPPRTP
+388 TALPT
-401 VSTTIPASLL
+401 SLL
-411 ARAPKAPPASSAPGW
+411 AQAPKAPPAPAW
-426 PVHPG
+426 PVHSNTS
-431 AKAPDPLP
+431 APEALP
-439 DQDQHQSPRQDSGA
+439 PADQP
-453 HPDLAE
+453 AE
-459 PSLFT
+459 IPEPSETPAPSLFT
-464 SDGLPQRRSKRGERP
+464 SDGLPQRRSKRGQRP
-479 LTGPH
+479 PTGAQP
-484 SAVNQFVAPRPEP
+484 AANPVVQPR
-497 STEPTAEQ
+497 SEPTAEQ

-514 SAPPTPAATTI
+514 SAPATPAAGTAI
-525 PPQDDSTTADAE
+525 PHHAVDPKGGSTTAETDSAP
-537 AAENIWRKP
+537 ENLWRNHDR

>member
-1 MTRPLLVRLHR
+1 
-12 AGPWLCS
+12 
-19 TAILLY
+19 
-25 VALSPVIF
+25 
-33 VTASGDQW
+33 
-41 LWRWILAGIP
+41 
-51 VVALTLWLTAMA
+51 
-63 YDPSSA
+63 
-69 PAEPPAAETSL
+69 
-80 LQAEKSRTQAEESPV
+80 
-95 QAELAPPREEDD
+95 
-107 LSASRSDLSASV
+107 
-119 SDSSADISDLSASR
+119 
-133 SDVSASRSDVSAG
+133 
-146 ASDLSLGRGGEAG
+146 

-204 AAAQQARMAQSIAT
+204 AAAQQARLAQSIAT

-250 VRVEGDPPVAVQGA
+250 VRVEGDPPVAIQGA

-275 LLANATQSSPPATDV
+275 LLANATQSSPPATEV

-314 TNLAWMREIAT
+314 TNLAWMREIAS
-325 GTRQVRLPDLGE
+325 GTRQVRLHDLGE

-362 VHGGLRVAVLVPEAM
+362 VHGGLRVAVLVPESM
-377 TAPMDPVEPDR
+377 TASLTP
-388 TAPRSTRVPPRTP
+388 AVPEQVAPRTP
-401 VSTTIPASLL
+401 VSTPVPSSLL
-411 ARAPKAPPASSAPGW
+411 ARAPKAPPASATPAW
-426 PVHPG
+426 PVYTT
-431 AKAPDPLP
+431 AEAPDPVP
-439 DQDQHQSPRQDSGA
+439 DHEQRESA
-453 HPDLAE
+453 
-459 PSLFT
+459 LFT
-464 SDGLPQRRSKRGERP
+464 SDGLPQRRSKRGLRLATGHQQAVSQAVPARP
-479 LTGPH
+479 
-484 SAVNQFVAPRPEP
+484 
-497 STEPTAEQ
+497 EPTAEQ

-514 SAPPTPAATTI
+514 STPVTPATGTTI
-525 PPQDDSTTADAE
+525 PHQAVDRMDGST
-537 AAENIWRKP
+537 AAETDSAPENHWRNHDR

>member
-1 MTRPLLVRLHR
+1 MTRPFLVRLHR
-12 AGPWLCS
+12 AGPWFCS
-19 TAILLY
+19 IAILLY

-41 LWRWILAGIP
+41 LWRWVLAGVP

-63 YDPSSA
+63 YDRT
-69 PAEPPAAETSL
+69 PAESVEPDDESAVVAAESADLGDETTVSSPASEDSASTTADSVAEAAESPATTEVSAEPAA
-80 LQAEKSRTQAEESPV
+80 
-95 QAELAPPREEDD
+95 
-107 LSASRSDLSASV
+107 
-119 SDSSADISDLSASR
+119 
-133 SDVSASRSDVSAG
+133 
-146 ASDLSLGRGGEAG
+146 RGGDAG

-186 AKFPAEPDVLE
+186 ARFPAEPDVLE

-204 AAAQQARMAQSIAT
+204 AAAQQARLAQSIAT

-226 HWRDPLAIA
+226 HWRDPLAMA

-275 LLANATQSSPPATDV
+275 LLANATQSSPPATEV

-314 TNLAWMREIAT
+314 TNLAWMREIAS
-325 GTRQVRLPDLGE
+325 GTRQMRLQDLGE

-377 TAPMDPVEPDR
+377 TTPLTPAVPAPVG
-388 TAPRSTRVPPRTP
+388 PRTP
-401 VSTTIPASLL
+401 PSTPLPPSTPVPASLL
-411 ARAPKAPPASSAPGW
+411 AQAPKAPPASTTPAW
-426 PVHPG
+426 PVHDA
-431 AKAPDPLP
+431 AKAPDPVP
-439 DQDQHQSPRQDSGA
+439 ARQ
-453 HPDLAE
+453 E

-464 SDGLPQRRSKRGERP
+464 SDGLPQRRSKRGQRFATGHQQAVSQPVPARP
-479 LTGPH
+479 
-484 SAVNQFVAPRPEP
+484 
-497 STEPTAEQ
+497 EPTAEQ

-514 SAPPTPAATTI
+514 STPATPATGTTI
-525 PPQDDSTTADAE
+525 PPLNDRQNDRLNDRTTAETDA
-537 AAENIWRKP
+537 APENHWRNHDR

>member
-1 MTRPLLVRLHR
+1 MTRPLLARLHR
-12 AGPWLCS
+12 AGPWFCS
-19 TAILLY
+19 TAILLF

-41 LWRWILAGIP
+41 IWRWILAGVP

-63 YDPSSA
+63 YDRA
-69 PAEPPAAETSL
+69 PAESVEAGAESVEVDDESAVVV
-80 LQAEKSRTQAEESPV
+80 AESVDMDDETTISSPT
-95 QAELAPPREEDD
+95 
-107 LSASRSDLSASV
+107 
-119 SDSSADISDLSASR
+119 SADSAPTTE
-133 SDVSASRSDVSAG
+133 DSAPTSTDSAG
-146 ASDLSLGRGGEAG
+146 AAGRGGDAG

-204 AAAQQARMAQSIAT
+204 AAAQQARLAQSIAT

-250 VRVEGDPPVAVQGA
+250 VRVEGDPPAAVQGA

-275 LLANATQSSPPATDV
+275 LLANATQSSPPATEV

-314 TNLAWMREIAT
+314 TNLAWMREIAS
-325 GTRQVRLPDLGE
+325 GTRQVRLQDLGE

-377 TAPMDPVEPDR
+377 TTPLSPPTVE
-388 TAPRSTRVPPRTP
+388 AEPRTP
-401 VSTTIPASLL
+401 VSTPMPASLL
-411 ARAPKAPPASSAPGW
+411 AQAPKAPPASTTPAW
-426 PVHPG
+426 PVHAA
-431 AKAPDPLP
+431 AKAPDPLAGL
-439 DQDQHQSPRQDSGA
+439 DKR
-453 HPDLAE
+453 E

-464 SDGLPQRRSKRGERP
+464 SDGLPQRRSKRGQRFA
-479 LTGPH
+479 TGQQP
-484 SAVNQFVAPRPEP
+484 VGRVIPPRP
-497 STEPTAEQ
+497 EPTAEQ

-514 SAPPTPAATTI
+514 SAPATSAAGTTI
-525 PPQDDSTTADAE
+525 PHQAVDPTDGST
-537 AAENIWRKP
+537 AAETDSAPENHWRNHDR